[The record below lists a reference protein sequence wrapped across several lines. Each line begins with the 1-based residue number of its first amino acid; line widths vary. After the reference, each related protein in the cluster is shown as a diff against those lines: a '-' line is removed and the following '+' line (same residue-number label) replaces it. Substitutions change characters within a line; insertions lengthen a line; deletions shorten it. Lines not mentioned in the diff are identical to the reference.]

1 MIGPKLAN
9 CWSIVVPRWPTVGNF
24 RLDAKLAEEKGP
36 ALRSSESCSDT
47 LQIKG
52 IATPTISQTV
62 ANPSFPVLPFSD
74 DLHKLPMIS
83 KQTLLLERNARNQ
96 PTNQEI

>member
-9 CWSIVVPRWPTVGNF
+9 CWSVVVPRWPTVGNF

-36 ALRSSESCSDT
+36 ALRSSESCPDT

-62 ANPSFPVLPFSD
+62 ANPSIPSTTIFRRFT
-74 DLHKLPMIS
+74 
-83 KQTLLLERNARNQ
+83 QTANDQ
-96 PTNQEI
+96 QTNSAT